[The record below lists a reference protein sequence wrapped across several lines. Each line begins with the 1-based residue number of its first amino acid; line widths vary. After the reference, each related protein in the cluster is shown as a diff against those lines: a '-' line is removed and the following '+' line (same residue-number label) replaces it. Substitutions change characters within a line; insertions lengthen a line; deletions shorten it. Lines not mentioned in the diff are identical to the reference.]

1 MKLAFILGIIS
12 MTIAIGDSKE
22 MQRAGEMR
30 DEVNDRYRYCELS
43 PSCDIRH
50 RPLPH
55 LSPDIQAV
63 LYISNIHPCRDV
75 PERSFKKSG

>member
-30 DEVNDRYRYCELS
+30 DEVNDRYRYCEPGKALFFRWRKAS
-43 PSCDIRH
+43 EGSWHPGCLLRGIR
-50 RPLPH
+50 R
-55 LSPDIQAV
+55 
-63 LYISNIHPCRDV
+63 
-75 PERSFKKSG
+75 